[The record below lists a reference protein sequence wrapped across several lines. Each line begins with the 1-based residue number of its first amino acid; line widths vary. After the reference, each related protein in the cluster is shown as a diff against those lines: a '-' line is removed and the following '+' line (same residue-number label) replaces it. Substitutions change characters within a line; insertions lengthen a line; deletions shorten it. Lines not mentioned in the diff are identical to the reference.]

1 MIYMEKDL
9 EVHPHL
15 VEIYLEYKRACEEH
29 SSEIW
34 PWKSFNFVEQVSIM
48 MEEAGEAVREANL
61 MREKSNYNTKP
72 LYKELAQTAAM
83 CLRCM
88 VQIQEFEDQINE
100 AK

>member
-1 MIYMEKDL
+1 MIYSDIS
-9 EVHPHL
+9 VHPHL
-15 VEIYLEYKRACEEH
+15 VRIYNEFEKACEVYP
-29 SSEIW
+29 SDIW
-34 PWKSFNFVEQVSIM
+34 PWKSFNFIEQVSVM

-61 MREKSNYNTKP
+61 MREKSTCNARP
-72 LYKELAQTAAM
+72 LYKELTQTAAM